1 MSGAQTPHES
11 ASAAAAG
18 AAADASQD
26 FIVLINDEEQYSL
39 WSASIAIPA
48 GWRTT
53 YGPAAKQACLDY
65 VDEVWKDLTPR
76 SVRLRLQEAADRA
89 RNGG

>member
-1 MSGAQTPHES
+1 MSGSETPPESVS
-11 ASAAAAG
+11 ASASG

-39 WSASIAIPA
+39 WSGSIAIPA
-48 GWRTT
+48 GWRTI

>member
-1 MSGAQTPHES
+1 MSGSES
-11 ASAAAAG
+11 TSPSAAASATEP
-18 AAADASQD
+18 AQD

-48 GWRTT
+48 GWRTA
-53 YGPAAKQACLDY
+53 YGPAGKQACLDY
-65 VDEVWKDLTPR
+65 VDEVWTDLTPR

-89 RNGG
+89 RNRG

>member
-1 MSGAQTPHES
+1 MSGSQTPPES
-11 ASAAAAG
+11 ASESASG
-18 AAADASQD
+18 ATADAPQD

-76 SVRLRLQEAADRA
+76 SVRLRLQDAADRA

>member
-1 MSGAQTPHES
+1 MSGSPTPPESAHES
-11 ASAAAAG
+11 TSG
-18 AAADASQD
+18 AADAAQD
-26 FIVLINDEEQYSL
+26 FIVLINEEEQYSL

-48 GWRTT
+48 GWRTI

-76 SVRLRLQEAADRA
+76 SVRLRLQDAADRA